1 MLTLNPLRM
10 YRRWRHGRGFGVHS
24 PFAYHFITEV
34 LRQPLPYYSYARIGG
49 RTERTIFRIAAFL
62 GPATVAVAAPRQV
75 REAIELAV
83 PRARIIAPGEGAADL
98 LVVDAEMHPDIS
110 AGAAQHAVI
119 INPEGSPAWRTL
131 CGAMERGM
139 TFAGAGIL
147 AVAVALPHLPRQHFE
162 VNF

>member
-49 RTERTIFRIAAFL
+49 RTERTIFRITAFL
-62 GPATVAVAAPRQV
+62 RPATVAVAAPRQV
-75 REAIELAV
+75 REAIALAV

-119 INPEGSPAWRTL
+119 INPEGSPGWRTL

-139 TFAGAGIL
+139 TFAGGGIL

>member
-10 YRRWRHGRGFGVHS
+10 YRRWRHSRGFGVHS

-34 LRQPLPYYSYARIGG
+34 LRQPLPYYSYTHIGG

-62 GPATVAVAAPRQV
+62 RPDTVAVAAPRQV
-75 REAIELAV
+75 RDAVALAV
-83 PRARIIAPGEGAADL
+83 PRARIITPGEDAADL
-98 LVVDAEMHPDIS
+98 LVVDAEAHPEIKAE
-110 AGAAQHAVI
+110 AGQHAVI
-119 INPEGSPAWRTL
+119 INPEGSPAWPTL

-139 TFAGAGIL
+139 TFAGGGIL